1 MSATPDHGD
10 VPAPTS
16 AEVLRAVDLLR
27 ALTAPVRITIVLA
40 LADRER
46 PVHELVE
53 LTGASQ
59 SLVSQHLRVL
69 RGTGV
74 VRATRHGREVMYS
87 LLDDHVVHIVRDAVT
102 HAGETH

>member
-1 MSATPDHGD
+1 MPTP
-10 VPAPTS
+10 AS
-16 AEVLRAVDLLR
+16 EQVLRAVDLLR

-53 LTGASQ
+53 VTGASQ

-69 RGTGV
+69 RGAGV
-74 VRATRHGREVMYS
+74 VRATRHGREVIYS
-87 LLDDHVVHIVRDAVT
+87 LQDQHVVHIVQDAVT